1 MDTISTNTQAILL
14 LTAPLILGKGSQ
26 SFDLL
31 TTKEY
36 NLLARYLWKIGKQPS
51 DLLSSDAKD
60 LIEKCSNLINPERL
74 NILLNRGFLLSQVIE
89 LWQSRSIWVISRADK
104 TYPGLIKH
112 KLKDQSPPILYGFGN
127 LDLLNNGGLAVIGSR
142 KIDDSIYNY
151 SNNIGKLAAKFGTK
165 VISGGAKG
173 VDQAAMYGA
182 LHEGGYVCEVM
193 AENLERAVL
202 DAGRRNYL
210 MSGNLILVSAYDPKA
225 SFNIGHAM
233 QRNKLIYALSDA
245 SLVVAS
251 DFNKGGT
258 WAGAAEQ
265 LDKLKF
271 VPVYVRLDNESKGLR
286 ELYNKGAIPWP
297 NPQDINSFR
306 QIFDVSNLPSNN
318 NLNLSLFDQEDIV
331 KEFKVSDIAQQN
343 LTNTID
349 ESTKPHTPSAT
360 NTSEIEIQKPADE
373 LFEFAANII
382 LSLLNTPLKDS
393 EISQVLN
400 ISLAQTKLWLSRL
413 VEEERIEKRTKPVTY
428 IVRHSKS

>member
-1 MDTISTNTQAILL
+1 MNIISPNTQAILL
-14 LTAPLILGKGSQ
+14 LTAPLILGKGSP

-36 NLLARYLWKIGKQPS
+36 NQLARYLWQIEKQPS
-51 DLLSSDAKD
+51 DLLTTNAEE
-60 LIEKCSNLINPERL
+60 LIKECSFIISHERL
-74 NILLNRGFLLSQVIE
+74 TNLLTRGFLLSQVIE
-89 LWQSRSIWVISRADK
+89 HWQSHSIWVISRADK
-104 TYPGLIKH
+104 AYPKSLKQ
-112 KLKDQSPPILYGFGN
+112 KLKDQSPPILYGCGN
-127 LDLLNNGGLAVIGSR
+127 LDLLNSGGLAVIGSR
-142 KIDDSIYNY
+142 KIDNSIYDY
-151 SNNIGKLAAKFGTK
+151 SNNIGKLAARFGTK

-202 DAGRRNYL
+202 DAGRRKYL

-225 SFNIGHAM
+225 GFNIGHAM

-258 WAGAAEQ
+258 WAGATEQ
-265 LDKLKF
+265 LNKLKF
-271 VPVYVRLDNESKGLR
+271 VPVYVRLDNESKGLK

-306 QIFDVSNLPSNN
+306 QIFDVNNIPSNN

-331 KEFKVSDIAQQN
+331 KEFKVSDIAKQN
-343 LTNTID
+343 LTNTIN
-349 ESTKPHTPSAT
+349 ESTEPQIPSTT
-360 NTSEIEIQKPADE
+360 NTLEIEAQKPADQ
-373 LFEFAANII
+373 LFEFSAKII
-382 LSLLNTPLKDS
+382 LSLLDTPLKDS
-393 EISQVLN
+393 EIAQVLN

>member
-1 MDTISTNTQAILL
+1 MDTISINTQAILL

-36 NLLARYLWKIGKQPS
+36 NLLARYLWKIEKQPS
-51 DLLSSDAKD
+51 DLLSSDAKN
-60 LIEKCSNLINPERL
+60 LIEQCSNLINPERL

-89 LWQSRSIWVISRADK
+89 LWQSRSIWVISRADE
-104 TYPGLIKH
+104 TYPRLIKN

-142 KIDDSIYNY
+142 KIDDSIYSY
-151 SNNIGKLAAKFGTK
+151 SNNIGKLAARFGTK

-173 VDQAAMYGA
+173 VDQAAMHGA
-182 LHEGGYVCEVM
+182 LDEGGYVCEVM

-258 WAGAAEQ
+258 WAGATEQ

-271 VPVYVRLDNESKGLR
+271 VPVYVRLDNESKGLK

-306 QIFDVSNLPSNN
+306 QIFDVNNIPSNN

-349 ESTKPHTPSAT
+349 ESTEPQTPSTT
-360 NTSEIEIQKPADE
+360 NTIEIEAQKPADQ
-373 LFEFAANII
+373 LFEFAAKII
-382 LSLLNTPLKDS
+382 LSLLDTPLKDS
-393 EISQVLN
+393 EIAQVLN

>member
-51 DLLSSDAKD
+51 DLLYSDAKD

-74 NILLNRGFLLSQVIE
+74 NSLLNRGFLLSQVIE

-127 LDLLNNGGLAVIGSR
+127 LDLLNTGGLAVIGSR

-258 WAGAAEQ
+258 WAGATEQ

-271 VPVYVRLDNESKGLR
+271 VPVYVRLDDESKGLK

-306 QIFDVSNLPSNN
+306 QIFDVTNLPSNT
-318 NLNLSLFDQEDIV
+318 NLNLSLFDEEDIV
-331 KEFKVSDIAQQN
+331 KEFKVSNIAQQS
-343 LTNTID
+343 LTNPID
-349 ESTKPHTPSAT
+349 ESTKTNTPAAT
-360 NTSEIEIQKPADE
+360 NTIEIEVQKPADE

-393 EISQVLN
+393 EIAQVLN

-413 VEEERIEKRTKPVTY
+413 VEEKRIEKKSKPVTY
-428 IVRHSKS
+428 VIKQL

>member
-104 TYPGLIKH
+104 AYPRLIKD

-286 ELYNKGAIPWP
+286 ELYKKGAIPWP

-306 QIFDVSNLPSNN
+306 QIFDVSNLANN

-349 ESTKPHTPSAT
+349 ESTKSHTPSAT
-360 NTSEIEIQKPADE
+360 NTSEIEVQKTADE

-382 LSLLNTPLKDS
+382 LNLLDTPLKDS
-393 EISQVLN
+393 EISQALN

>member
-51 DLLSSDAKD
+51 DLLYSDAKD

-74 NILLNRGFLLSQVIE
+74 NSLLNRGFLLSQVIE
-89 LWQSRSIWVISRADK
+89 LWQSRSLWVISRADK

-127 LDLLNNGGLAVIGSR
+127 LDLLNTGGLAVIGSR

-258 WAGAAEQ
+258 WAGATEQ

-271 VPVYVRLDNESKGLR
+271 VPVYVRLDDESKGLK
-286 ELYNKGAIPWP
+286 ELHNKGAIPWP

-306 QIFDVSNLPSNN
+306 QIFDVTNLPSNT
-318 NLNLSLFDQEDIV
+318 NLNLSLFDEEDIV
-331 KEFKVSDIAQQN
+331 KEFKVSNIAQQS
-343 LTNTID
+343 LTNPMD
-349 ESTKPHTPSAT
+349 ESTKTNTPAAT
-360 NTSEIEIQKPADE
+360 NTIEIEVPKPADE

-382 LSLLNTPLKDS
+382 LSLLTTPLRDS
-393 EISQVLN
+393 EIAQVLN

-413 VEEERIEKRTKPVTY
+413 VEEKRIEKKSKPVTY
-428 IVRHSKS
+428 VIKQL

>member
-14 LTAPLILGKGSQ
+14 LTAPLILGKGSP

-104 TYPGLIKH
+104 AYPGLIKH

-271 VPVYVRLDNESKGLR
+271 VPVYVKLDNESKGLR

-349 ESTKPHTPSAT
+349 ESTKPYTPSAI
-360 NTSEIEIQKPADE
+360 NTSEIEVQKSADE

-413 VEEERIEKRTKPVTY
+413 VEEERIEKRTKPVAY
-428 IVRHSKS
+428 IAKHSKS

>member
-104 TYPGLIKH
+104 AYPRLIKD

-286 ELYNKGAIPWP
+286 ELYKKGAIPWP

-306 QIFDVSNLPSNN
+306 QIFDVSNLANN

-349 ESTKPHTPSAT
+349 ESTKSHTPSAT
-360 NTSEIEIQKPADE
+360 NTSEIEVQKPADE

-382 LSLLNTPLKDS
+382 LNLLDTPLKDS
-393 EISQVLN
+393 EISQALN

>member
-51 DLLSSDAKD
+51 DLLSSDATD

-74 NILLNRGFLLSQVIE
+74 NMLINRGFLLSQVIE

-127 LDLLNNGGLAVIGSR
+127 LDLLNTGGLAVIGSR
-142 KIDDSIYNY
+142 KINDSIYNY

-233 QRNKLIYALSDA
+233 QRNKLIYALSEA

-258 WAGAAEQ
+258 WAGATEQ

-271 VPVYVRLDNESKGLR
+271 VPVYVRLDNESKGLK

-306 QIFDVSNLPSNN
+306 QIFDVNNISSNN

-349 ESTKPHTPSAT
+349 ESTEPKISLTT
-360 NTSEIEIQKPADE
+360 NTIEIEAKKPADQ
-373 LFEFAANII
+373 LFEFAAKII
-382 LSLLNTPLKDS
+382 LSLLDTPLKDS
-393 EISQVLN
+393 EIAQILN
-400 ISLAQTKLWLSRL
+400 ISLAQTKLWLNRL
-413 VEEERIEKRTKPVTY
+413 IEEERIEKKSKPVTY
-428 IVRHSKS
+428 VSKKL

>member
-104 TYPGLIKH
+104 AYPRLIKD

-127 LDLLNNGGLAVIGSR
+127 LDLLNSGGLAVIGSR

-286 ELYNKGAIPWP
+286 ELYKKGAIPWP

-306 QIFDVSNLPSNN
+306 QIFDVSNLANN

-349 ESTKPHTPSAT
+349 ESTKSHTPSAT
-360 NTSEIEIQKPADE
+360 NTSEIEVQKPADE

-382 LSLLNTPLKDS
+382 LNLLDTPLKDS
-393 EISQVLN
+393 EISQALN

>member
-1 MDTISTNTQAILL
+1 LDTISTNTQAILL

-51 DLLSSDAKD
+51 DLLYSDAKD

-74 NILLNRGFLLSQVIE
+74 NSLLNRGFLLSQVIE
-89 LWQSRSIWVISRADK
+89 LWQSRSPWVISRADK

-127 LDLLNNGGLAVIGSR
+127 LDLLNTGGLAVIGSR

-271 VPVYVRLDNESKGLR
+271 VPVYVRLDDESKGLK

-306 QIFDVSNLPSNN
+306 QIFDVTNLPSNT
-318 NLNLSLFDQEDIV
+318 NLNLSLFDEEDIV
-331 KEFKVSDIAQQN
+331 KEFKVSNIAQQS
-343 LTNTID
+343 LTKPMD
-349 ESTKPHTPSAT
+349 ESTKTNTPAAT
-360 NTSEIEIQKPADE
+360 NTIEIEVPKPADE

-382 LSLLNTPLKDS
+382 LSLLTTPLKDS
-393 EISQVLN
+393 EIAQVLN

-413 VEEERIEKRTKPVTY
+413 VEEKRIEKKSKPVTY
-428 IVRHSKS
+428 VIKQL

>member
-104 TYPGLIKH
+104 AYPRLIKD

-127 LDLLNNGGLAVIGSR
+127 LDLLNSGGLAVIGSR
-142 KIDDSIYNY
+142 IIDDSIYNY

-286 ELYNKGAIPWP
+286 ELYKKGAIPWP

-306 QIFDVSNLPSNN
+306 QIFDVSNLANN

-349 ESTKPHTPSAT
+349 ESTKSHTPSAT
-360 NTSEIEIQKPADE
+360 NTSEIEVQKPADE

-382 LSLLNTPLKDS
+382 LNLLDTPLKDS
-393 EISQVLN
+393 EISQALN